1 MDNLIVFTHIPKT
14 SGTSFIKEIIE
25 PNIGGDQIYRGGRL
39 KSNITALQKDCKF
52 LSGHFP
58 YGLHM
63 FTRKKIKYITF
74 LREPIDRAVS
84 FYFFVKNH
92 KDNPK
97 LRHPLYDY
105 AESVTLKEF
114 YQNKIFHNLQTRFIG
129 GLIFDKLYPFT
140 PYPIIKNVMLES
152 AMQNLEKKYFCFGI
166 LEEREKSITLLQ
178 NKFALTK
185 RMNIAP
191 KKRSILRPRIDQ
203 VDHETIQILK
213 HANDLDLQ
221 LYSFGLNLFK
231 SKINETHQKVS

>member
-1 MDNLIVFTHIPKT
+1 MDDLIVFTHIPKT

-25 PNIGGDQIYRGGRL
+25 PNIESDQICRGGGL
-39 KSNITALQKDCKF
+39 KSNIIALQKDCRF

-58 YGLHM
+58 YGIHI
-63 FTRKKIKYITF
+63 FTRKKIKYVTF
-74 LREPIDRAVS
+74 LREPLDRAVS

-166 LEEREKSITLLQ
+166 LEEREKSLSLFQ
-178 NKFALTK
+178 NKFALDK
-185 RMNIAP
+185 RIDITP
-191 KKRSILRPRIDQ
+191 KKIARSRLKIEQIDDQ
-203 VDHETIQILK
+203 TIKIIKQ
-213 HANDLDLQ
+213 ANELDLQ
-221 LYSFGLNLFK
+221 LYSFALNIFK
-231 SKINETHQKVS
+231 SKAQETSKLVS